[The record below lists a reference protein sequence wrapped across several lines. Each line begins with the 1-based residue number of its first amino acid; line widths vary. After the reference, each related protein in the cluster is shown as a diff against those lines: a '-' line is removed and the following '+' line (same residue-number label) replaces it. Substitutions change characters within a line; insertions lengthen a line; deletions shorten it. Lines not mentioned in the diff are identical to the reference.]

1 MVSIR
6 TMVRAAALVAAAV
19 LASACRGDVIVVPVS
34 EEPFLYLVLN
44 ERTVD
49 RSTAEGR
56 AGQHA
61 LLLTSGSPAQPA
73 HYRLA
78 ERFEMRRAS
87 DGAAFA
93 WRVRP
98 LTGDVGSFPAVSLD
112 HPNLAL
118 PAAAPPALGADDVA
132 PGETYELRVETGGR
146 VIRGRVAV
154 PARFAA
160 TVTERDGRRLAVWP
174 RVPGAAGYRITPGD
188 GPLRI
193 QADTTFAIP
202 DDLPVG
208 SELRID
214 ALDPGLYT
222 FLTDDRTGR
231 AGIDAGYG
239 VFGAVTSATLR
250 L

>member
-6 TMVRAAALVAAAV
+6 TIRRAAVLVAAA
-19 LASACRGDVIVVPVS
+19 LASACSGDAIVVPVS

-44 ERTVD
+44 ERSVD
-49 RSTAEGR
+49 RSSPAGHV
-56 AGQHA
+56 GQHA

-73 HYRLA
+73 HYRRA

-93 WRVRP
+93 WQVRP
-98 LTGDVGSFPAVSLD
+98 LTGDVGSFPSVSLD
-112 HPNLAL
+112 HPNLSL
-118 PAAAPPALGADDVA
+118 PAAAPPALGADDIV

-146 VIRGRVAV
+146 VIQGRVTV

-160 TVTERDGRRLAVWP
+160 TVAERDGRRVAVWP

-193 QADTTFAIP
+193 QADTAFPVP
-202 DDLPVG
+202 DGLPGG
-208 SELRID
+208 SALRID
-214 ALDPGLYT
+214 ALDPGLFTY
-222 FLTDDRTGR
+222 LTDDRTGR

-239 VFGAVTSATLR
+239 VFGALTSATLR